1 VIKPDQPPRFALDW
15 LESAVPRHLR
25 ESVIGDLE
33 EEWRVRAAKSPT
45 RAAFWYCRHAAALA
59 LRLGW
64 FDVTH
69 KQTQRDGHPK
79 RKGDGLMETLW
90 NDARYGA
97 RMLSRTPGFTF
108 VAVLTLALGL
118 GANTAIFSLVN
129 ALLIKPLPLPDSE
142 RLVSLSGLDP
152 KGRQQFLSFPDFED
166 LQKQA
171 TLFEGFSAMAPQ
183 SANLTGRA
191 EPTRVRGGFVS
202 DNFFKVVGVDV
213 AMGRGFQPGDDA
225 LGAPLVCIL
234 QHETW
239 QSLFGG
245 DPGLLGKSIVV
256 NNSPY
261 TVVGILPRGFR
272 FVFDEIEV
280 WMPHHS
286 WPVFS
291 TGNAYLNRANGLVAP
306 VARVKAGV
314 SMEAAQAE
322 LDTIA
327 ARLST
332 QFPQAGAG
340 RRIAT
345 RPLRE
350 AVVED
355 VRELILLLM
364 GAVAF
369 VLLIACANVA
379 NLMLARAA
387 SRQTEIATRAALG
400 AGRSRLVRHMLTEAA
415 LLWFAGGVLGIG
427 VGYLGLHALL
437 ASSPRPLPAGIAPG
451 LDANVILFLFALMGA
466 TGAFFG
472 ALAAF
477 RFSRPDLSSALKE
490 GGRSIEGPGRARLAS
505 SLVVA
510 QVALTLTMLVGSGLM
525 LRSFQKV
532 SNVRVGFNP
541 DRLLTLEYRLP
552 ANKYPDGPLQWATH
566 RQIVEKVRALPGVI
580 SASVVRAVPF
590 GGNGSNVPFEVPG
603 APPVS
608 AEDRPRVLLNF
619 PDTRY
624 FETMQIPL
632 IRGRGFTEGDV
643 PESQPVIVI
652 NRLFA
657 ERYWPNQ
664 DPIGRAVLFPDPNRP
679 ITATVVGVAGDVKHY
694 GLADSDRLQ
703 AYASQAQQPHIF
715 NSLVV
720 RTAGDPLAMAE
731 AVRKAVWAVDPEQ
744 PMWKIFSMDFLVER
758 SVGPRRFLMWIMSV
772 YSALALLLA
781 SIGLYGVMAYQV
793 AQRSREIGVR
803 MALGAQTRDV
813 LGLILRRGAR
823 LTLIGLMLGVGAAF
837 GLGRSIS
844 TMLYGVNATDP
855 QSFIGAAFLLSAV
868 ALLAS
873 YLPARRATRANPVT
887 VLHQG

>member
-1 VIKPDQPPRFALDW
+1 MKPSEPPPRVAREW
-15 LESAVPRHLR
+15 LERTVPRDLR
-25 ESVIGDLE
+25 DSVIGDLE
-33 EEWRVRAAKSPT
+33 EEWRGRATQGRA
-45 RAAFWYCRHAAALA
+45 RAAFWYCRHAADLA

-64 FDVTH
+64 FDLTH
-69 KQTQRDGHPK
+69 KQPQRDGHPP

-97 RMLSRTPGFTF
+97 RMLARTPGFTF

-142 RLVSLSGLDP
+142 RLISLNGLDP
-152 KGRQQFLSFPDFED
+152 NGRQQFISFPDFED

-171 TLFEGFSAMAPQ
+171 TLFEGFSAMVPQ

-191 EPTRVRGGFVS
+191 EPARVRGGFVS

-225 LGAPLVCIL
+225 LGAPLVCLL

-239 QSLFGG
+239 QGLFGG
-245 DPGLLGKSIVV
+245 DPGILGKSIVV

-261 TVVGILPRGFR
+261 TVVGVLPRGFR
-272 FVFDEIEV
+272 FVFDEVEV

-286 WPVFS
+286 WPVFT
-291 TGNAYLNRANGLVAP
+291 TGNAYLNRASGLVGPIGRLRRGA
-306 VARVKAGV
+306 

-340 RRIAT
+340 RRINA
-345 RPLRE
+345 RPLRD
-350 AVVED
+350 VVIED

-369 VLLIACANVA
+369 VLVIACANVA

-400 AGRSRLVRHMLTEAA
+400 AGRTRLVRHMVTEAG

-427 VGYLGLHALL
+427 VGYAGLQALL
-437 ASSPRPLPAGIAPG
+437 ASTPRPLPAGVVPTLDGHVIA
-451 LDANVILFLFALMGA
+451 FLFVLMGA
-466 TGAFFG
+466 TGAVFG
-472 ALAAF
+472 ALAAL
-477 RFSRPDLSSALKE
+477 RFARPDLASALKE
-490 GGRSIEGPGRARLAS
+490 GGRSGEGPGRTRLSS

-510 QVALTLTMLVGSGLM
+510 QVALTLTMLVGSGLL
-525 LRSFQKV
+525 LRSFQKL
-532 SNVRVGFNP
+532 SNVRIGFNP
-541 DRLLTLEYRLP
+541 DHLLTLEYRLP
-552 ANKYPDGPLQWATH
+552 ANKYPEGAQQWETH
-566 RQIVEKVRALPGVI
+566 RRIVERVRALPGVTA
-580 SASVVRAVPF
+580 ASVVRAVPF
-590 GGNGSNVPFEVPG
+590 GGNGSTVPFEIPG
-603 APPVS
+603 APPV
-608 AEDRPRVLLNF
+608 ADHDRPRALLNF
-619 PDTRY
+619 PDTLY

-632 IRGRGFTEGDV
+632 IRGRGFTHADG
-643 PESQPVIVI
+643 PQSPPVIVI
-652 NRLFA
+652 NQLFA
-657 ERYWPNQ
+657 NRYWPNQ
-664 DPIGRAVLFPDPNRP
+664 DPIGRTVLFPDSSRP
-679 ITATVVGVAGDVKHY
+679 ITATIVGVVGDVKHY
-694 GLADSDRLQ
+694 GLAESDRVQ

-720 RTAGDPLAMAE
+720 RTAGDPTSMVE

-744 PMWKIFSMDFLVER
+744 PMWKVFTMDFMVER
-758 SVGPRRFLMWIMSV
+758 SVGPRRFLMWIMAV
-772 YSALALLLA
+772 YSGLALLLA

-793 AQRSREIGVR
+793 AQRTKEIGVR

-823 LTLIGLMLGVGAAF
+823 LTLIGLLLGVVAAF

-855 QSFIGAAFLLSAV
+855 VSFIGAAVVLSAV

-873 YLPARRATRANPVT
+873 YLPARRATKGNPVT
-887 VLHQG
+887 VLHRS

>member
-1 VIKPDQPPRFALDW
+1 MKPEHQPPRFAAAW
-15 LESAVPRHLR
+15 LERTVPRHLS
-25 ESVIGDLE
+25 ESVMGDLE
-33 EEWRVRAAKSPT
+33 EEWRHRALKS
-45 RAAFWYCRHAAALA
+45 RSLASLWYCRHALPLA

-64 FDVTH
+64 FDLTH
-69 KQTQRDGHPK
+69 TQRRGEEPP
-79 RKGDGLMETLW
+79 RKGDGPMETLW
-90 NDARYGA
+90 NDVRYGA

-118 GANTAIFSLVN
+118 GANTAIFSIVN
-129 ALLIKPLPLPDSE
+129 ALLIKPLPLKDSE
-142 RLVSLSGLDP
+142 RLVSLGGLDP
-152 KGRQQFLSFPDFED
+152 KGRSQFISFPDFED

-171 TLFEGFSAMAPQ
+171 TVFEGLSAMVPQ

-202 DNFFKVVGVDV
+202 DNFFKVVGTDV
-213 AMGRGFQPGDDA
+213 AMGRAFQPGDDA
-225 LGAPLVCIL
+225 LGAPLVCVL

-239 QSLFGG
+239 QTLFGG
-245 DPGLLGKSIVV
+245 DPKLLGQSIIV
-256 NNSPY
+256 NNLPY

-272 FVFDEIEV
+272 FVFDEVEV

-291 TGNAYLNRANGLVAP
+291 SGNVYQNRANGLVAP
-306 VARVKAGV
+306 IARVRPGV
-314 SMEAAQAE
+314 TMAQAQAE

-327 ARLST
+327 ARLSAE
-332 QFPQAGAG
+332 FPQAGAG
-340 RRIAT
+340 RRITA

-355 VRELILLLM
+355 VRDLVLLLM

-387 SRQTEIATRAALG
+387 SRQAEIATRAAMG
-400 AGRSRLVRHMLTEAA
+400 AGRGRLVRHMLTEAA

-427 VGYLGLHALL
+427 VGYFGLAALL
-437 ASSPRPLPAGIAPG
+437 ASTPRSLPAGVVPS
-451 LDANVILFLFALMGA
+451 LDANVVAFLFALMGV
-466 TGAFFG
+466 TGAAFG

-477 RFSRPDLSSALKE
+477 RFSRPDLASTLKE
-490 GGRSIEGPGRARLAS
+490 GGRSGDGPGRTRLSS

-532 SNVRVGFNP
+532 SNVRIGFNP
-541 DRLLTLEYRLP
+541 DHLLTLEYRLP
-552 ANKYPDGPLQWATH
+552 ANKYPDGATQWETH
-566 RQIVEKVRALPGVI
+566 RRIAERVRALPGVVA
-580 SASVVRAVPF
+580 ASVVRAVPF
-590 GGNGSNVPFEVPG
+590 GGNGSTIPFEVPG

-608 AEDRPRVLLNF
+608 PEDRPRVLINF
-619 PDTRY
+619 PDAHY

-632 IRGRGFTEGDV
+632 IRGRGFTEADG
-643 PESQPVIVI
+643 PNAPPVIVI
-652 NRLFA
+652 NQLFA

-664 DPIGRAVLFPDPNRP
+664 DPIGRTVLFPDPSRP
-679 ITATVVGVAGDVKHY
+679 ITATIVGVVGDVKHY
-694 GLADSDRLQ
+694 GLADTERMQ
-703 AYASQAQQPHIF
+703 AYAMQAQQPYIF

-720 RTAGDPLAMAE
+720 RTSGDPAAMAE
-731 AVRKAVWAVDPEQ
+731 AVRKAVWSVDPEQ
-744 PMWKIFSMDFLVER
+744 PMWKIFTMDFMVDR
-758 SVGPRRFLMWIMSV
+758 SVGPRRFLMWIMTV
-772 YSALALLLA
+772 YSGLALLLA
-781 SIGLYGVMAYQV
+781 SVGLYGVMAYQV
-793 AQRSREIGVR
+793 AQRRREIGVR
-803 MALGAQTRDV
+803 MALGAQRGDV
-813 LGLILRRGAR
+813 LRLILRRGVR
-823 LTLIGLMLGVGAAF
+823 LTSIGLVLGVGAAI
-837 GLGRSIS
+837 GLGQSIRS
-844 TMLYGVNATDP
+844 MLYGVDATDP
-855 QSFIGAAFLLSAV
+855 QAFVGAAVVLSAV

>member
-1 VIKPDQPPRFALDW
+1 MKAEHPPRFALDW
-15 LESAVPRHLR
+15 LENAVPGHLR

-33 EEWRVRAAKSPT
+33 EEWRERARKNPT
-45 RAAFWYCRHAAALA
+45 LAAFWYCRHAAVLA

-64 FDVTH
+64 FDLTH
-69 KQTQRDGHPK
+69 RKPQRDGHRP

-90 NDARYGA
+90 NDARFGA
-97 RMLSRTPGFTF
+97 RMLWRTPGFTF
-108 VAVLTLALGL
+108 VAILTLALGL

-142 RLVSLSGLDP
+142 RLVSLNGLDP
-152 KGRQQFLSFPDFED
+152 KGRQQFISFPDFED
-166 LQKQA
+166 MQQQA
-171 TLFEGFSAMAPQ
+171 TLFDGFAAMAPQ

-202 DNFFKVVGVDV
+202 DNFFKVIGVDV
-213 AMGRGFQPGDDA
+213 ALGRGFQAGDDA
-225 LGAPLVCIL
+225 LGAPLVCVL

-245 DPGLLGKSIVV
+245 DPGIVGKSIIV
-256 NNSPY
+256 NNLSY
-261 TVVGILPRGFR
+261 TVVGVLPRGFR
-272 FVFDEIEV
+272 FVFDEVEV

-291 TGNAYLNRANGLVAP
+291 AANAYLNRANGLVAP
-306 VARVKAGV
+306 IARLKKGV
-314 SMEAAQAE
+314 SLEAGQTE
-322 LDTIA
+322 LTTIA
-327 ARLST
+327 ARLSRE
-332 QFPQAGAG
+332 FPQAGEG
-340 RRIAT
+340 RRMVA

-415 LLWFAGGVLGIG
+415 LLWFAGGMLGIG
-427 VGYLGLHALL
+427 VGYAGLQALL
-437 ASSPRPLPAGIAPG
+437 AATPRPLPAGVVPG
-451 LDANVILFLFALMGA
+451 LDLNVIAFLLVLMGG

-490 GGRSIEGPGRARLAS
+490 GGRSVEGPGRSRLSS

-525 LRSFQKV
+525 VRSLQKL

-541 DRLLTLEYRLP
+541 DHLLTLEYRLP

-566 RQIVEKVRALPGVI
+566 RQIVERVRALPGVVA
-580 SASVVRAVPF
+580 ASVVRAVPF
-590 GGNGSNVPFEVPG
+590 GGNGSTVPFEVPG
-603 APPVS
+603 APPVPV
-608 AEDRPRVLLNF
+608 EDRPRVLLNF
-619 PDTRY
+619 PDARY

-632 IRGRGFTEGDV
+632 IRGRGFTDGDV
-643 PESQPVIVI
+643 PESQPVIVV

-664 DPIGRAVLFPDPNRP
+664 DPIGRTVLFPDPARP
-679 ITATVVGVAGDVKHY
+679 ITATIVGVVGDVKHY
-694 GLADSDRLQ
+694 GLADTDRLQ

-720 RTAGDPLAMAE
+720 RTAGDPSAMTE
-731 AVRKAVWAVDPEQ
+731 AVRKAVWSVDPEQ
-744 PMWKIFSMDFLVER
+744 PMWKIYSMDFMVER

-772 YSALALLLA
+772 YSGLALLLA
-781 SIGLYGVMAYQV
+781 SIGLYGLMAYQV

-803 MALGAQTRDV
+803 MALGAQGRDV
-813 LGLILRRGAR
+813 LSLILRRGAR
-823 LTLIGLMLGVGAAF
+823 LTLIGLAFGLAAAF

-844 TMLYGVNATDP
+844 SMLYGVNPTDP
-855 QSFIGAAFLLSAV
+855 LSFSGAAVLLLAV
-868 ALLAS
+868 ALVAS

>member
-1 VIKPDQPPRFALDW
+1 
-15 LESAVPRHLR
+15 
-25 ESVIGDLE
+25 
-33 EEWRVRAAKSPT
+33 
-45 RAAFWYCRHAAALA
+45 
-59 LRLGW
+59 
-64 FDVTH
+64 
-69 KQTQRDGHPK
+69 
-79 RKGDGLMETLW
+79 METLW
-90 NDARYGA
+90 NDARHGA

-129 ALLIKPLPLPDSE
+129 ALLIRPLPLPDSE

-152 KGRQQFLSFPDFED
+152 KGRQQFISFPDFED
-166 LQKQA
+166 MQKQA
-171 TLFEGFSAMAPQ
+171 TLFEGFSAMVPQ

-202 DNFFKVVGVDV
+202 DNFFRVVGVDV
-213 AMGRGFQPGDDA
+213 AMGRGFQAGDDA
-225 LGAPLVCIL
+225 LGAPLVCVL

-239 QSLFGG
+239 QGLFGG
-245 DPGLLGKSIVV
+245 DPGILGKSIVI

-286 WPVFS
+286 WPVFAAA
-291 TGNAYLNRANGLVAP
+291 NAYLNRSNGLVAP
-306 VARVKAGV
+306 IARLKKGVTLEAG
-314 SMEAAQAE
+314 QTE
-322 LDTIA
+322 LSTIA
-327 ARLST
+327 ARLSKE
-332 QFPQAGAG
+332 FPQAGEG
-340 RRIAT
+340 RRMVA

-364 GAVAF
+364 GSVAF

-400 AGRSRLVRHMLTEAA
+400 AGRRRLVRHMLTEAA
-415 LLWFAGGVLGIG
+415 LLWFAGGLLGVG
-427 VGYLGLHALL
+427 VGYAGLVALL
-437 ASSPRPLPAGIAPG
+437 AATPRPLPAGVVPEV
-451 LDANVILFLFALMGA
+451 DVNVIVFLLVLMAG

-490 GGRSIEGPGRARLAS
+490 GGRSVEGPGRTRLSS

-525 LRSFQKV
+525 VRSLQKL
-532 SNVRVGFNP
+532 SNVRIGFNP
-541 DRLLTLEYRLP
+541 DHLLTLEYRLP

-566 RQIVEKVRALPGVI
+566 RQIAEKVRALPGVVA
-580 SASVVRAVPF
+580 ASVVRAVPF
-590 GGNGSNVPFEVPG
+590 GGNGSTVPFEVPG

-608 AEDRPRVLLNF
+608 AEDRPHVLINF

-632 IRGRGFTEGDV
+632 IRGRGFTDGDG

-664 DPIGRAVLFPDPNRP
+664 DPIGRTVVFPDPARP
-679 ITATVVGVAGDVKHY
+679 ITATVVGVVGDVKHY
-694 GLADSDRLQ
+694 GLAETDRLQ
-703 AYASQAQQPHIF
+703 VYASQAQQPHIF

-720 RTAGDPLAMAE
+720 RTAGDPSAMAD
-731 AVRKAVWAVDPEQ
+731 AVRKAVWSVDPEQ
-744 PMWKIFSMDFLVER
+744 PVWKVYSMDFMVER
-758 SVGPRRFLMWIMSV
+758 SVGPRRFLMWIMTV
-772 YSALALLLA
+772 YSGLALLLA
-781 SIGLYGVMAYQV
+781 SIGLYGLMAYQV

-803 MALGAQTRDV
+803 MALGAQARDV

-823 LTLIGLMLGVGAAF
+823 LTLIGLAFGLAAAF
-837 GLGRSIS
+837 GLGRSVS
-844 TMLYGVNATDP
+844 SMLYGVNPTDP
-855 QSFIGAAFLLSAV
+855 PSFIGAALVLLLV
-868 ALLAS
+868 ALIAS